1 MNLKLTNHFQ
11 ARFAERGINMD
22 HVKSA
27 IRTPDK
33 TENIFDGKIKAIK
46 KIDDQ
51 TIEVVYCKEGFK
63 DRQNCYLLITVYY
76 K

>member
-1 MNLKLTNHFQ
+1 
-11 ARFAERGINMD
+11 MD